1 MSDRLYVFLDESGN
15 LDFSSSGTRYFVM
28 TSVSMRRP
36 FHVNDALNEYKY
48 DCIEYGL
55 EQQYFHCAEDN
66 SHVRGRVFEIIS
78 SRLQDMEI
86 HSLIVEKSK
95 TNPVLTVETRF
106 YPQMLGYLLK
116 YVLGSRFHEDVREVL
131 IITDTLPL
139 KRQRRAIEKAVKGF
153 LSAML
158 PDRVKYRV
166 VHHDSRSHHGL
177 QVADYCCW
185 AIYRKWEK
193 GEKTHYS
200 SIKSALR
207 SEFDIFRAGTIH
219 YY

>member
-1 MSDRLYVFLDESGN
+1 MNERVYVFLDESGN
-15 LDFSSSGTRYFVM
+15 LDFSSSGTRYFVL
-28 TSVSMRRP
+28 TSVSMKRP
-36 FHVNDALNEYKY
+36 FQINDALDEYKY

-66 SHVRGRVFEIIS
+66 LHVRSRVFGIIS
-78 SRLQDMEI
+78 SELQNMEI

-106 YPQMLGYLLK
+106 YPEMLGYLLK
-116 YVLGSRFHEDVREVL
+116 YVLRSQFHDNAGEVV

-139 KRQRRAIEKAVKGF
+139 KRRRRAIEKAVKGS

-166 VHHDSRSHHGL
+166 VHNDSRSHHGL

-200 SIKSALR
+200 SIKPALR
-207 SEFDIFRAGTIH
+207 SEFDIFGTGTTQ